1 MSDETPP
8 EILSGAAG
16 RLGEQVTAMER
27 ELNRMRESGD
37 EVPAL
42 ALEMLARLRALAAAL
57 DGLESTFAQPG
68 ENGPSAGDDTVSR

>member
-1 MSDETPP
+1 MPP
-8 EILSGAAG
+8 DTISGAAG

-27 ELNRMRESGD
+27 ELERMKASGD

-57 DGLESTFAQPG
+57 DGLESSFEAPRPDDPG
-68 ENGPSAGDDTVSR
+68 PAGDSSAPR